1 MKKSV
6 AYGLVMVVSV
16 FWGMSFIVL
25 TQLLKWLGTME
36 ILALRWTLA
45 SVIFACLIGAGRIRI
60 NLRGKNMKFLLLT
73 GLTEPCIYS
82 VFEIYGLKYSSA
94 SISSIFIATIPCAT
108 LLVSILFFHKKPG
121 RTGVLSILLAF
132 AGVVVTT
139 VFSPAFI
146 GGGQTLGYLF
156 MTGAVMAGTVFGF
169 FSSKSGEEYEPM
181 AITAVMSFMGMILFN
196 GICLLEGGR
205 GQMYVTFFT
214 HWQVAA
220 GIAFLGICC
229 SVICY
234 AGFNKL
240 LCTLDISIA
249 NNLTSAMITIIGV
262 VAGVTVNG
270 DPAGLYTVIGLTMTV
285 SGVWLS
291 SKSM

>member
-1 MKKSV
+1 
-6 AYGLVMVVSV
+6 MVVSV

-60 NLRGKNMKFLLLT
+60 SLRGKNARLLFLT
-73 GLTEPCIYS
+73 GLSEPCIYS

-108 LLVSILFFHKKPG
+108 LMVSILFFRKKPG
-121 RTGVLSILLAF
+121 RMGVLSILLAF
-132 AGVVVTT
+132 VGVVVAT

-146 GGGQTLGYLF
+146 GGGQILGYLF
-156 MTGAVMAGTVFGF
+156 MTGAVMAGTVYGF
-169 FSSKSGEEYEPM
+169 FCSKAGEEYEPM
-181 AITAVMSFMGMILFN
+181 AITAMMSFMGMLLFN
-196 GICLLEGGR
+196 GICLLGG
-205 GQMYVTFFT
+205 GWSQMYVTFFT

-220 GIAFLGICC
+220 GIAFLGVCC

-234 AGFNKL
+234 ASFNRL
-240 LCTLDISIA
+240 LSSLDLSIA
-249 NNLTSAMITIIGV
+249 NNLTTAMLTTVGV
-262 VAGVTVNG
+262 IAGVFING
-270 DPAGLYTVIGLTMTV
+270 DPAGIYTVIGLMMTV
-285 SGVWLS
+285 SGVCLS
-291 SKSM
+291 SQSM

>member
-1 MKKSV
+1 
-6 AYGLVMVVSV
+6 
-16 FWGMSFIVL
+16 
-25 TQLLKWLGTME
+25 
-36 ILALRWTLA
+36 
-45 SVIFACLIGAGRIRI
+45 
-60 NLRGKNMKFLLLT
+60 
-73 GLTEPCIYS
+73 
-82 VFEIYGLKYSSA
+82 
-94 SISSIFIATIPCAT
+94 
-108 LLVSILFFHKKPG
+108 
-121 RTGVLSILLAF
+121 
-132 AGVVVTT
+132 
-139 VFSPAFI
+139 
-146 GGGQTLGYLF
+146 
-156 MTGAVMAGTVFGF
+156 
-169 FSSKSGEEYEPM
+169 M

>member
-1 MKKSV
+1 MVSRQRGRRKTAQETANGRLKQAYRGGQRNNRMKKSV

-121 RTGVLSILLAF
+121 RKYSSGVCRSC
-132 AGVVVTT
+132 GDYC
-139 VFSPAFI
+139 VFTRVYRRRS
-146 GGGQTLGYLF
+146 
-156 MTGAVMAGTVFGF
+156 
-169 FSSKSGEEYEPM
+169 
-181 AITAVMSFMGMILFN
+181 
-196 GICLLEGGR
+196 
-205 GQMYVTFFT
+205 
-214 HWQVAA
+214 
-220 GIAFLGICC
+220 
-229 SVICY
+229 
-234 AGFNKL
+234 
-240 LCTLDISIA
+240 D
-249 NNLTSAMITIIGV
+249 
-262 VAGVTVNG
+262 
-270 DPAGLYTVIGLTMTV
+270 AGLSVHDRRGDGRNCI
-285 SGVWLS
+285 WLLQL
-291 SKSM
+291 